1 MSENEDKQR
10 ILRHIIARKAAESPR
25 FSRREREPEKSDP
38 EMVAWLTYKKIE
50 ARLRN
55 VNRML
60 SDS

>member
-1 MSENEDKQR
+1 MGENEDKQH

-25 FSRREREPEKSDP
+25 FSRRERELEKSDP

>member
-1 MSENEDKQR
+1 MGENENKQHM
-10 ILRHIIARKAAESPR
+10 LRHIMARKTAENTR
-25 FSRREREPEKSDP
+25 LFRKERELEKSDP

-50 ARLRN
+50 TRLRN